1 MPTQETLNKYVET
14 FKAYSQA
21 NKETQEKARPMIEKA
36 LEEYNNLKIQQLTPQ
51 PQQEA
56 IEEKTEQT
64 STYNWWGQRRRI
76 VLNK

>member
-21 NKETQEKARPMIEKA
+21 DKKTQEKAKPMIEKA
-36 LEEYNNLKIQQLTPQ
+36 LEEYNNLKLQQLAPQ

-56 IEEKTEQT
+56 VEEKTEQP
-64 STYNWWGQRRRI
+64 SIYNGWGQRRRI